1 LRGKSCAIFCS
12 EQLTNSRKNYHEVL
26 MMRDVREMN
35 IAETAQCLG
44 VSEGV
49 VKTRLFRARPMMQKI
64 VAPRL
69 QAQGRKKKYGR
80 D

>member
-49 VKTRLFRARPMMQKI
+49 VKTRLFRARLMMQKI

>member
-1 LRGKSCAIFCS
+1 
-12 EQLTNSRKNYHEVL
+12 

-49 VKTRLFRARPMMQKI
+49 VKTGLFRARLMMQKI

-69 QAQGRKKKYGR
+69 KAQGRKKKYGR